1 MITYISLGITA
12 SFFIPPFSL
21 VGGKRVNYHGDSE
34 FLPHRDSEVF
44 RCPTLET
51 RRKTSFSIC
60 KLCCEIS
67 LRFAPFHF
75 FFCRVGIH

>member
-51 RRKTSFSIC
+51 RRKTSFLIC